1 MAPASLAVTRRSFLR
16 VTALA
21 GGGVM
26 LALYSDDLFAAG
38 QAQSPIPTTEPNLK
52 PQPRSFITIAPDG
65 RVTIMA
71 KNPEIGQGMK
81 TMLPMLIAEE
91 LDVDWNKVTVEQA
104 SLDQASYGV
113 QRAGGSTATPTNWEP
128 MRRVGA
134 AGRQMMIVA
143 AATQWGVPLAECT
156 TGSGEVRHAASK
168 RTLSYGVLASALTA
182 QAVPDLEKVPVKDPS
197 DYRIIGTAIGGVD
210 NPRIVSG
217 QPLYSIDF
225 TLPGMLWATYAKCP
239 VFAGRVR
246 TANLDEIRALPGVR
260 RVFTIEGTKEPL
272 GLHGGVAIV
281 ADHWWAAKSA
291 RDKLKVEWDEGA
303 VAAESSEG
311 LLKQA
316 QDLWTKPPGFTVRTD
331 GDVDAALPAAAK
343 VVEAQYVYPFLAHA
357 PLEPQ
362 NCAAQFKD
370 GKLEIWAPS
379 QTPETGRGLVSS
391 VLGIPLADITV
402 HILRVGGG
410 FGRRLTNDYMLE
422 AAWIA
427 RELGGPPVKVLWTRE
442 DDTQHD
448 HYRPAGFHSLK
459 AGVDGS
465 GRMVGWRNHFVSFGD
480 GKQFVIPADILPD
493 EFPAAF
499 VPHYALHASL
509 IKTGIPMYALRAP
522 RSNALCWVFQSFLDE
537 VAHAANVDPVKF
549 RLDLL
554 DTAISRQ
561 RTPTP
566 PSLIFDPVRMRN
578 VVTRVA
584 EMSEWAQ
591 HKKADGVGMGIAF
604 HFCHRGYFAEVARV
618 RVTEGTKVK
627 VEKVWAAGD
636 VGRHVINTS
645 SSVNQV
651 QGAVIDA
658 MSHVMT
664 AEITIDRGRAV
675 QSNFHD
681 FQILRHHQAPAEIVV
696 DFVKSEYPPTGL
708 GEPAMPPIVPA
719 ICNAIFAATGKRFR
733 SLPLS
738 KHGFAW
744 A

>member
-1 MAPASLAVTRRSFLR
+1 V
-16 VTALA
+16 
-21 GGGVM
+21 
-26 LALYSDDLFAAG
+26 
-38 QAQSPIPTTEPNLK
+38 I
-52 PQPRSFITIAPDG
+52 
-65 RVTIMA
+65 
-71 KNPEIGQGMK
+71 
-81 TMLPMLIAEE
+81 
-91 LDVDWNKVTVEQA
+91 
-104 SLDQASYGV
+104 
-113 QRAGGSTATPTNWEP
+113 
-128 MRRVGA
+128 
-134 AGRQMMIVA
+134 
-143 AATQWGVPLAECT
+143 
-156 TGSGEVRHAASK
+156 
-168 RTLSYGVLASALTA
+168 
-182 QAVPDLEKVPVKDPS
+182 
-197 DYRIIGTAIGGVD
+197 
-210 NPRIVSG
+210 
-217 QPLYSIDF
+217 
-225 TLPGMLWATYAKCP
+225 
-239 VFAGRVR
+239 
-246 TANLDEIRALPGVR
+246 
-260 RVFTIEGTKEPL
+260 
-272 GLHGGVAIV
+272 
-281 ADHWWAAKSA
+281 
-291 RDKLKVEWDEGA
+291 
-303 VAAESSEG
+303 
-311 LLKQA
+311 
-316 QDLWTKPPGFTVRTD
+316 
-331 GDVDAALPAAAK
+331 
-343 VVEAQYVYPFLAHA
+343 EAQYVYPFLAHA

-362 NCAAQFKD
+362 NCAAQFKN

-391 VLGIPLADITV
+391 VLGIPSADITV

-427 RELGGPPVKVLWTRE
+427 RELGGAPVKVLWTRE

-459 AGVDGS
+459 AGVDAS
-465 GRMVGWRNHFVSFGD
+465 GRMVGWGNHFVSFGE

-493 EFPAAF
+493 EFPAGF

-509 IKTGIPMYALRAP
+509 IKTGIPIYALRAP

-554 DTAISRQ
+554 DSAIAAQ

-566 PSLIFDPVRMRN
+566 PALIFDPVRMRN

-584 EMSEWAQ
+584 DMSEWAQ
-591 HKKADGVGMGIAF
+591 QKKTDGVGMGIAF
-604 HFCHRGYFAEVARV
+604 HFCHRGYFAEVAQV
-618 RVTEGTKVK
+618 RVSEGTKVK

-645 SSVNQV
+645 SSINQV

-681 FQILRHHQAPAEIVV
+681 FQIVRHHQAPAEIVV

-738 KHGFAW
+738 KHGFTW